1 MKLVHKLTLLFLLI
15 GIVPTLAVGIFSFYQ
30 ANQGLS
36 DQAFNQ
42 LQAVRGIKKT
52 QIESYFEERKGDMAM
67 LVETIATLHSSQ
79 PDLSAIEALLAT
91 PRSGEGKSFF
101 SKYIEA
107 YSYYDLFLIDEK
119 GDVFFTE
126 AKEADY
132 GTNLI
137 SGPYRDSGLA
147 KAYKNAKQTR
157 GFVLQDFSPYA
168 PSNNE
173 PASFIAQPVYSD
185 GELVVIVALQ
195 LSIDKINSFMQL
207 REGMGE
213 TGESY
218 LVGPDMR
225 MRSDSFLD
233 PQGHSVSASFA
244 GSIASNGVNTEASQ
258 NALQG
263 DTGIKIITDYN
274 GNPVLSAYT
283 PVAVAGNTWALMAEI
298 DEAEAFAIVS
308 ELKIILAVVIGLVAI
323 AIVVVGVLVARS
335 ITRPLGGEP
344 VEMKSIAEE
353 IAAGN
358 LTLEFENRGQQE
370 SVYAAMH
377 KMTLTLN
384 DMISKIVAASSE
396 IATTTEQTSIVT
408 QQTNENVQQ
417 QQRESLQ
424 VATATNEMSAS
435 VQEVANSASV
445 ASTAAQTATNE
456 ALLAK
461 QVTENTIDTIVNMA
475 DEVAR
480 SMDTIQAL
488 EKQSTHI
495 GSVLEIIRSVS
506 EQTNLLA
513 LNAAIEAARAGE
525 HGRGF
530 AVVADEVRTLAL
542 KTQASTTDI
551 EDIIDQLQI
560 GASEAA
566 KTMETSAQ
574 KAQDN
579 IEMARKAG
587 AAIAQITG
595 AVEDIND
602 MNAQIASAA
611 EEQSAV
617 SEEISKSITY
627 ISDLSQQTAGGSQ
640 QTSEAT
646 LQLARLSEQ
655 MRALVANFK
664 VS

>member
-15 GIVPTLAVGIFSFYQ
+15 GIVPTLAIGIFSFYQ
-30 ANQGLS
+30 ANKGLS

-79 PDLSAIEALLAT
+79 PDLDAIEALLAT
-91 PRSGEGKSFF
+91 PRAGEAKSFF

-119 GDVFFTE
+119 GDVFYTE

-132 GTNLI
+132 GTNLN

-147 KAYKNAKQTR
+147 KAYKNARETR

-173 PASFIAQPVYSD
+173 PASFIAQPVYRD

-283 PVAVAGNTWALMAEI
+283 PVAIEGNTWALMAEI
-298 DEAEAFAIVS
+298 DEAEAFAIVND
-308 ELKIILAVVIGLVAI
+308 LKLILAVVIILVAMV
-323 AIVVVGVLVARS
+323 IVVVGVLVARS

-370 SVYAAMH
+370 SVYAAMY
-377 KMTLTLN
+377 KMTQTLN
-384 DMISKIVAASSE
+384 DMIGKIVAASSE
-396 IATTTEQTSIVT
+396 IAATSEETSVVT
-408 QQTNENVQQ
+408 QQTNENVQL

-461 QVTENTIDTIVNMA
+461 QVTENTIDTIVDMA
-475 DEVAR
+475 DEVTR
-480 SMDTIQAL
+480 SMNTIQAL
-488 EKQSTHI
+488 EKQSTQI
-495 GSVLEIIRSVS
+495 GSVLEIIRGVS

-530 AVVADEVRTLAL
+530 AVVADEVRSLAL

-551 EDIIDQLQI
+551 EGIIGQLQN
-560 GASEAA
+560 GASQAA
-566 KTMETSAQ
+566 KTMEASAQ
-574 KAQDN
+574 QAQDN
-579 IEMARKAG
+579 IDMAKKAG
-587 AAIAQITG
+587 AAIAQISG
-595 AVEDIND
+595 AVEDINN

-617 SEEISKSITY
+617 SEEISMSITY
-627 ISDLSQQTAGGSQ
+627 ISDLSKQTAGGSQ

-646 LQLARLSEQ
+646 LQLAQLSEQ